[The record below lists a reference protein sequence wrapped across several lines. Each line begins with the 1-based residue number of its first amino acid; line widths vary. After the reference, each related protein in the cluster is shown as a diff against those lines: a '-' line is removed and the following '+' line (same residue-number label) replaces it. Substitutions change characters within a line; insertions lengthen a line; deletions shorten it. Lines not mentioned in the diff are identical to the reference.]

1 MLGHRSSQLGMF
13 TADQQYLRLV
23 GEDSFY
29 GFLARHGRDLFRDED
44 FAALYCPDNGRGS
57 VPPSLLCIALL
68 LQTHDRASDAEAA
81 ERAIFDLRWKV
92 ALGLDLE
99 ARPFAKS
106 TLQLFRSQLI
116 IHEQAGAIFKRSLA
130 LARQTG
136 LLKGRKMRAAV
147 DTTVIFGRGAVEDT
161 YNLIGEGIVILCR
174 ALASPAGEEAD
185 LWAACHDLGRFF
197 GSSIKT
203 SEAVDW
209 DDAASRESFLDG
221 LIRDGERCL
230 QLAREARAELEAGSV
245 EDERIRQAAD
255 LLTQLLWQDVE
266 PTERGHRIR
275 EGTAEGRV
283 PSAHDPEQ
291 RHGRKSHGKT
301 FTGYKGGIAV
311 DVETGLITAVDVVA
325 GNASDGEHAVGLVE
339 SSEANSGSA
348 VEQVIG
354 DTAYGSM
361 DTRAALGEREVI
373 APTVKP
379 HCGRRISK
387 DDFAI
392 DVAHDR
398 VRCPMG
404 HETTHWTWAQIT
416 PGKGKPKLRVKRFAF
431 PKELCRICPRYA
443 ECVTDKRRRGRFV
456 TLHPDEERLQAARAF
471 ERTDYFREQ
480 YRQRVVVEHR
490 IARLVQLGIR
500 QSRFFGR
507 EKTLFQLLM
516 ATAVANL
523 TLIAGHDAAA
533 RSSLLISALS
543 GLVWASLAARG
554 LTQRRWGKR
563 PARFALARRAK
574 TQPSRQASVPSC
586 PRRKAGCRP
595 GF

>member
-13 TADQQYLRLV
+13 TADQQYLCLV

-29 GFLARHGRDLFRDED
+29 GFLARHGRGLFRDED
-44 FAALYCPDNGRGS
+44 FAPLYCPDNGRDS
-57 VPPSLLCIALL
+57 VPPSLLGIALL
-68 LQTHDRASDAEAA
+68 LQAHDRVPDAEAA
-81 ERAIFDLRWKV
+81 ERAVFDLRWKV

-106 TLQLFRSQLI
+106 TLQLFRSQLL

-136 LLKGRKMRAAV
+136 LLKGRKMKAAV
-147 DTTVIFGRGAVEDT
+147 DTTVILGRGAVEDT
-161 YNLIGEGIVILCR
+161 YNLIAEGIAILCR
-174 ALASPAGEEAD
+174 VLAQVAGEETCE
-185 LWAACHDLGRFF
+185 WAACHDLGRFF

-209 DDAASRESFLDG
+209 DDAASREAFLSG

-230 QLAREARAELEAGSV
+230 QLAREARAELEADSV
-245 EDERIRQAAD
+245 EDERIKQAAD

-266 PTERGHRIR
+266 PTERGHRVKQ
-275 EGTAEGRV
+275 GTVENRV
-283 PSAHDPEQ
+283 PSAHDPQQ

-301 FTGYKGGIAV
+301 FTGYKGGLAV
-311 DVETGLITAVDVVA
+311 DLETQLITAVDVIP
-325 GNASDGEHAVGLVE
+325 GNASDGEHAVELVE
-339 SSEANSGSA
+339 SSEANTGSE
-348 VEQVIG
+348 VTQVLG

-361 DTRAALGEREVI
+361 ETRAALGEREVI

-379 HCGRRISK
+379 HRGRSISK

-392 DVAHDR
+392 EVADGR

-416 PGKGKPKLRVKRFAF
+416 PGKGKAKVRVKRFGF
-431 PKELCRICPRYA
+431 PKELCRVCPRYA

-471 ERTDYFREQ
+471 ERTDCFREQ
-480 YRQRVVVEHR
+480 HRQRVVVEHR

-516 ATAVANL
+516 AATVANL
-523 TLIAGHDAAA
+523 TLIAGHDAV
-533 RSSLLISALS
+533 RRCSRLIS
-543 GLVWASLAARG
+543 GLCGLIGASLAALR
-554 LTQRRWGKR
+554 LTQRRWDKR
-563 PARFALARRAK
+563 PARLALAR
-574 TQPSRQASVPSC
+574 
-586 PRRKAGCRP
+586 
-595 GF
+595 

>member
-44 FAALYCPDNGRGS
+44 FAPLYCRDNGRGS
-57 VPPSLLCIALL
+57 VPPSLLGIALL
-68 LQTHDRASDAEAA
+68 LQAHDRVPDAEAA
-81 ERAIFDLRWKV
+81 QRAVFDLRWKV

-136 LLKGRKMRAAV
+136 LLKGRQMRAAV

-161 YNLIGEGIVILCR
+161 YNLIAEGIVILCR
-174 ALASPAGEEAD
+174 VLAQVAGAEACE
-185 LWAACHDLGRFF
+185 WAADRDLGRYF

-209 DDAASRESFLDG
+209 DDAASREAFLSG
-221 LIRDGERCL
+221 LIKDGQGCL

-245 EDERIRQAAD
+245 DDERVRQAAE

-266 PTERGHRIR
+266 PTERGHRVKQ
-275 EGTAEGRV
+275 GTVEDRV
-283 PSAHDPEQ
+283 PSAHDPQQ

-301 FTGYKGGIAV
+301 FTGHKGGLAV
-311 DVETGLITAVDVVA
+311 DVETQLITAVDVIP
-325 GNASDGEHAVGLVE
+325 GNASDGEHAVELVE
-339 SSEANSGSA
+339 SSEANTGSE
-348 VEQVIG
+348 VTQVIG

-379 HCGRRISK
+379 HSGRSISK
-387 DDFAI
+387 DDFDI
-392 DVAHDR
+392 DVADGR

-416 PGKGKPKLRVKRFAF
+416 PGKGKPKVRVKRFAF
-431 PKELCRICPRYA
+431 PKELCRVCPRYA

-456 TLHPDEERLQAARAF
+456 TLHPDEARLQAARAL
-471 ERTDYFREQ
+471 ERTDNFREQ
-480 YRQRVVVEHR
+480 YRLRVVVEHR

-500 QSRFFGR
+500 QSRYFGR

-516 ATAVANL
+516 AAAVANL
-523 TLIAGHDAAA
+523 TLIAGHDADESCS
-533 RSSLLISALS
+533 RLIPALS
-543 GLVWASLAARG
+543 GLPWELLAALRR
-554 LTQRRWGKR
+554 TQRRWEER
-563 PARFALARRAK
+563 PARSALGRGPAPSPSWQALA
-574 TQPSRQASVPSC
+574 PSH
-586 PRRKAGCRP
+586 PRRRTGCRP

>member
-13 TADQQYLRLV
+13 AADQQYLGLV
-23 GEDSFY
+23 GEASFY

-57 VPPSLLCIALL
+57 VPPSLLGIALL
-68 LQTHDRASDAEAA
+68 LQAHDRVPDAEAA
-81 ERAIFDLRWKV
+81 ERAVFDLRWKV

-136 LLKGRKMRAAV
+136 LLKGRKMKAAV

-161 YNLIGEGIVILCR
+161 YDLIGEGIVILCR
-174 ALASPAGEEAD
+174 ALASPAGEEASA
-185 LWAACHDLGRFF
+185 WAARRDLGRYF

-209 DDAASRESFLDG
+209 DDAASREAFLSG

-230 QLAREARAELEAGSV
+230 QLAREARAELEAGRV
-245 EDERIRQAAD
+245 EDERIRQASE
-255 LLTQLLWQDVE
+255 LLTQRLWQDVE
-266 PTERGHRIR
+266 PTERGRRIR

-283 PSAHDPEQ
+283 PSAHDPQQ

-301 FTGYKGGIAV
+301 FTGHKGGLAA
-311 DVETGLITAVDVVA
+311 DVETQLITAVDVIP
-325 GNASDGEHAVGLVE
+325 GNASDGDHAVELVE
-339 SSEANSGSA
+339 SSEANTGSE
-348 VEQVIG
+348 VTQVLG
-354 DTAYGSM
+354 DTAYGGM
-361 DTRAALGEREVI
+361 ETRAALGEREVI

-379 HCGRRISK
+379 HRGRSISK

-392 DVAHDR
+392 DVADDR
-398 VRCPMG
+398 VRCPVG

-416 PGKGKPKLRVKRFAF
+416 PGKGQPKVRVKRFAF
-431 PKELCRICPRYA
+431 PKELCHICPRYA

-456 TLHPDEERLQAARAF
+456 TLHPGEERLQAARAS

-516 ATAVANL
+516 AGTVANL
-523 TLIAGHDAAA
+523 TLIAGHDAMG
-533 RSSLLISALS
+533 RSSLLVSALL
-543 GLVWASLAARG
+543 GPVWSLLAAPG
-554 LTQRRWGKR
+554 LTQRRLGKR
-563 PARFALARRAK
+563 PVRFAP
-574 TQPSRQASVPSC
+574 T
-586 PRRKAGCRP
+586 G
-595 GF
+595 